1 MAEAGKNSREVLRD
15 RLMDDKPK
23 GVIGAKVK
31 DLRNLQM
38 KRLGSREP
46 RIEKDRDRA
55 KKDKDLLNAF
65 FNILLTHNTKSSNK
79 QTSHHLNSRQN

>member
-1 MAEAGKNSREVLRD
+1 
-15 RLMDDKPK
+15 MDDKPG
-23 GVIGAKVK
+23 GVIGAEEK
-31 DLRNLQM
+31 DLGNLQM

-65 FNILLTHNTKSSNK
+65 FQNFTYSQHQVKQQANLTSSKRLSKLENFK
-79 QTSHHLNSRQN
+79 NSYFSYN